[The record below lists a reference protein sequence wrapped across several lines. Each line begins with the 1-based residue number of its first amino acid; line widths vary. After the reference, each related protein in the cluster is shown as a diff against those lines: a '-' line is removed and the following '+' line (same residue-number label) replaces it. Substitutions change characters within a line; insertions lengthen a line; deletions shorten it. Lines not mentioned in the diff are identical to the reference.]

1 MLNGW
6 MGDARTGER
15 LTFLFQPGVGVQV
28 DVNGTVK
35 GTIKGDDFGKAFL
48 SIWLGAEPPN
58 PELKAGLLGG
68 SCG

>member
-1 MLNGW
+1 MS
-6 MGDARTGER
+6 
-15 LTFLFQPGVGVQV
+15 FQYKPGQGLQV
-28 DVNGTVK
+28 EVNGAAK
-35 GTIKGDDFGKAFL
+35 GNIKGDDFAKAFL